1 MVNIKMVKPQKVK
14 AWAKPGTVQRRSLR
28 WPPTSDSS
36 AHARA
41 RNPVNRFGSGRPFPI
56 KAEEVGETATGDGE
70 GDDGHAQA
78 EGDPD
83 GQRLLLEGQGRKFS
97 KYRLGV
103 GPRWPWY
110 FEPRPA
116 VP

>member
-1 MVNIKMVKPQKVK
+1 MVKPQKVK
-14 AWAKPGTVQRRSLR
+14 AWARPGTVQRSSLR
-28 WPPTSDSS
+28 WPPTSESS
-36 AHARA
+36 GPGPLSEMGEALGVGLAL
-41 RNPVNRFGSGRPFPI
+41 PDQ
-56 KAEEVGETATGDGE
+56 AEEIGEAPTGDGE
-70 GDDGHAQA
+70 GDRGRAQA
-78 EGDPD
+78 EDDPD

>member
-1 MVNIKMVKPQKVK
+1 M
-14 AWAKPGTVQRRSLR
+14 A
-28 WPPTSDSS
+28 
-36 AHARA
+36 
-41 RNPVNRFGSGRPFPI
+41 
-56 KAEEVGETATGDGE
+56 GDGE
-70 GDDGHAQA
+70 GDDGDGQA

-83 GQRLLLEGQGRKFS
+83 GHGLLLEWSGSRRKFS

-116 VP
+116 EP

>member
-1 MVNIKMVKPQKVK
+1 M
-14 AWAKPGTVQRRSLR
+14 G
-28 WPPTSDSS
+28 
-36 AHARA
+36 HARD
-41 RNPVNRFGSGRPFPI
+41 RPPEQLALAGDLGQLGPGAGTDLGEALGVGAALADE
-56 KAEEVGETATGDGE
+56 AEEVGEAPAGDGE
-70 GDDGHAQA
+70 GDHGHGQA

-116 VP
+116 EP